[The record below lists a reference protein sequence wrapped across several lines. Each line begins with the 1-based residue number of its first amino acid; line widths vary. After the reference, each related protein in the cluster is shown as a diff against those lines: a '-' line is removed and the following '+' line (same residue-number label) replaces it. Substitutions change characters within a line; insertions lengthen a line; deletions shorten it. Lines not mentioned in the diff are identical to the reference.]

1 MATFN
6 SLKIKNIARETTQ
19 AVSLCFEVPHDL
31 IKDYRFIAG
40 QYLTLEAEIDGEAV
54 RRDYSISTSPESGDL
69 TVTVKEIKKGLFSN
83 FANQK
88 LKKGDVIGVATP
100 KGRFTYDPK
109 KNLSKT
115 IVAFAAG
122 SGITPIMSI
131 VKTALEESMDQK
143 CILFYGNKSPEKT
156 IFYNALIAL
165 QATYEDRL
173 TVYFIFSKSNEAGAA
188 HGRIDQAYAR
198 RAINTLSGAKKD
210 ATYFLCGPEGMIH
223 NVKDVLISDNVP
235 ERNILFELFTA
246 SEPVKAETIVNSSST
261 IEATI
266 LFEDETE
273 LISMDTGVTILEAAL
288 GKDLE
293 VPYSCQGGV
302 CSSCICRVT
311 KGAAVMRQNSVLSDG
326 EVAEGLV
333 LSCQAVPT
341 SATIQVDFD
350 DI

>member
-19 AVSLCFEVPHDL
+19 AVSLCFEVPHNL

-69 TVTVKEIKKGLFSN
+69 TVTVKEIEKGLFSN

-88 LKKGDVIGVATP
+88 LKKGDVIEVATP

-131 VKTALEESMDQK
+131 VKTALEESIDQK

-156 IFYNALIAL
+156 IFYNALIEL
-165 QATYEDRL
+165 QATYKDRL
-173 TVYFIFSKSNEAGAA
+173 KVHFVFSKSNDTVADY
-188 HGRIDQAYAR
+188 GRIDKAYVR
-198 RAINTLSGAKKD
+198 RAINTLFETKKD
-210 ATYFLCGPEGMIH
+210 ITYFLCGPEGMIH
-223 NVKDVLISDNVP
+223 NVKDVLMSYNVP

-246 SEPVKAETIVNSSST
+246 SESVKAEPPLNSSGA

-273 LISMDTGVTILEAAL
+273 VISMDNDVTILEAAL
-288 GKDLE
+288 AKDLE

-311 KGAAVMRQNSVLSDG
+311 KGSAVMRQNSVLTDV